1 MTEITASVFAWSIGN
16 EVDYPNDPY
25 SHPILDGD
33 GGFTQAMYGGYK
45 KDAPDAMR
53 LGDIAKRLVKVV
65 KQYDISRPVT
75 AGLAGVAMSNETE
88 YPGAL
93 DIAGYNYT
101 ESRYDSDHLKY
112 PGRVIYGSE
121 NQGTIWKHG
130 ERLGIKNTY
139 WGNFCGL
146 VSTIW
151 GNPADGLR
159 VDSIRGFWIL
169 VERSNRAV
177 IFVRHF
183 GRQNRWLILE
193 LIPLR
198 E

>member
-1 MTEITASVFAWSIGN
+1 MRLIIRTILIRIPYLMEM
-16 EVDYPNDPY
+16 EVLLRPCMAV
-25 SHPILDGD
+25 I
-33 GGFTQAMYGGYK
+33 

-121 NQGTIWKHG
+121 NRHDMEAW
-130 ERLGIKNTY
+130 RAVRIKNTY

-151 GNPADGLR
+151 G
-159 VDSIRGFWIL
+159 IRQMAFAWIL
-169 VERSNRAV
+169 
-177 IFVRHF
+177 F
-183 GRQNRWLILE
+183 GAFGF
-193 LIPLR
+193 
-198 E
+198 